1 MNATGEFTNRS
12 VNPPVMEGPEV
23 TGGLRAPKSNRGVN
37 GRLFYQI
44 YWDNKKLMMFSPSE
58 LAGIIKALAGDLVL
72 FNPYKPGQMV
82 LMLRDNVEV
91 KVGYNRFVHISSPD
105 PSAVEQVWQRIS
117 TVLMPEEEVSRDV
130 QQ

>member
-23 TGGLRAPKSNRGVN
+23 TGGLRAPNGNRGVN

-44 YWDNKKLMMFSPSE
+44 YWDNKKLALFTPNE
-58 LAGIIKALAGDLVL
+58 LAGIIKALAEDLVL

-91 KVGYNRFVHISSPD
+91 KVGYNRFIHISSPD
-105 PSAVEQVWQRIS
+105 PSTVEQVWQRINR
-117 TVLMPEEEVSRDV
+117 VLTSGEEGGD
-130 QQ
+130 